1 MYRQDILDH
10 YKNPENFGQLDP
22 HTLAHRGEN
31 PLCGDSLEVTMNL
44 DDSTVSQ
51 ARFQGQGCAIAQAS
65 TDILLAHIQGKT
77 AEDVL
82 TMDDDA
88 MVELLGIEVSPMRL
102 KCAVLGLLI
111 VQDGLKIHRGEMEP
125 IESSNVAAD

>member
-10 YKNPENFGQLDP
+10 YKNPEHFGELDP

-31 PLCGDSLEVTMNL
+31 PLCGDSLQVTLNL
-44 DDSTVSQ
+44 DDDTVSE

-65 TDILLAHIQGKT
+65 ADILLSHIQGQT
-77 AEDVL
+77 ADQVL
-82 TMDDDA
+82 AMDDDA

-102 KCAVLGLLI
+102 KCAILGLVI
-111 VQDGLKIHRGEMEP
+111 VQDGLKIHRGDMAP